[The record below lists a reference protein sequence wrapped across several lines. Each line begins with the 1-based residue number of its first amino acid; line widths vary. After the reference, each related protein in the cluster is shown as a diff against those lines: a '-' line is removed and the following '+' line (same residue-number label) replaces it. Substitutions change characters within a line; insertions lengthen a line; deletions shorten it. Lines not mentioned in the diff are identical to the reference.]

1 MIRNFHDAAP
11 KVANAAGGNGYSL
24 AAAGTIIGSTNP
36 YVYPDNLPRV
46 NARGGPGRTARVLA
60 ADHPGVVAG
69 AVSGD
74 GHRRQ
79 PRAIQPPRARPADVH
94 RIRLGTPIRGEHDQ
108 PMKTTGTA
116 VKLGILWL
124 VLSVF
129 TVTIIVVFGQ
139 MRFDRTTGYSAVFT
153 NVSGLRGRA
162 VRPRCGGGG
171 RQGLQGDADRRGQ
184 AGVGRLHRRELA
196 VAGSGDDC
204 IDSLPEPDRRPLP
217 GAASAAIAV
226 ELLAPGA
233 TIPLEHTHPALD
245 LDALIGG
252 FRPLFKALDPDKVN
266 RIAESI
272 ITVFQGQGATI
283 SDILDQTAS
292 LTATL
297 ADRDRAIGEI
307 INNLNTV
314 LATTVKHEKEFDGT
328 VDKFEVLIT
337 GLKNRADPLAA
348 AVAHIGNAAGTLA
361 DLLGEDRPLL
371 HSTVGYLE
379 GIQQPLINELPT
391 LDDVLRKLPD
401 AYRIIGRA
409 GGTYGDFFNFY
420 LCDLSLKVNG
430 LQPGGPVRTVKLF
443 GQPTGRCMPQ

>member
-1 MIRNFHDAAP
+1 
-11 KVANAAGGNGYSL
+11 
-24 AAAGTIIGSTNP
+24 
-36 YVYPDNLPRV
+36 
-46 NARGGPGRTARVLA
+46 
-60 ADHPGVVAG
+60 
-69 AVSGD
+69 
-74 GHRRQ
+74 
-79 PRAIQPPRARPADVH
+79 
-94 RIRLGTPIRGEHDQ
+94 
-108 PMKTTGTA
+108 MKTTGTA
-116 VKLGILWL
+116 VKLGILWM
-124 VLSVF
+124 VLLLF
-129 TVTIIVVFGQ
+129 TVMIIVVFGQ
-139 MRFDRTTGYSAVFT
+139 VRFDRTTGYSALFT
-153 NVSGLRGRA
+153 NASGLRAGEFVRA
-162 VRPRCGGGG
+162 AGVEVGKVSKVTLIDG
-171 RQGLQGDADRRGQ
+171 DRRVLVDFTVDSSLSLDQ
-184 AGVGRLHRRELA
+184 AT
-196 VAGSGDDC
+196 
-204 IDSLPEPDRRPLP
+204 
-217 GAASAAIAV
+217 AASVRYLNLIGDRYL
-226 ELLAPGA
+226 ELKRGDSGRLLAPGA
-233 TIPLEHTHPALD
+233 TIPLEHTQPALD

-266 RIAESI
+266 KIAQSI

-283 SDILDQTAS
+283 SDILDQTTS
-292 LTATL
+292 LTTTL

-328 VDKFEVLIT
+328 VDKLEVLIT

-348 AVAHIGNAAGTLA
+348 AVAHIGGAAGTLA

-379 GIQQPLINELPT
+379 GIQQSLIHDLPA

>member
-1 MIRNFHDAAP
+1 
-11 KVANAAGGNGYSL
+11 
-24 AAAGTIIGSTNP
+24 
-36 YVYPDNLPRV
+36 
-46 NARGGPGRTARVLA
+46 
-60 ADHPGVVAG
+60 
-69 AVSGD
+69 
-74 GHRRQ
+74 
-79 PRAIQPPRARPADVH
+79 
-94 RIRLGTPIRGEHDQ
+94 
-108 PMKTTGTA
+108 MKTTGTA
-116 VKLGILWL
+116 IKLGILWM
-124 VLSVF
+124 VLLLF
-129 TVTIIVVFGQ
+129 TVMIIVVFGQ
-139 MRFDRTTGYSAVFT
+139 VRFDRTTGYSALFT
-153 NVSGLRGRA
+153 NASGLRAGEFVRA
-162 VRPRCGGGG
+162 
-171 RQGLQGDADRRGQ
+171 
-184 AGVGRLHRRELA
+184 AGVEVGKVSKVTLID
-196 VAGSGDDC
+196 GDSRVLVDF
-204 IDSLPEPDRRPLP
+204 
-217 GAASAAIAV
+217 AV
-226 ELLAPGA
+226 ESSLSLDQATTASVRYLNLIGDRYLELKRGDSGRLLAPGA
-233 TIPLEHTHPALD
+233 TIPLEHTQPALD

-266 RIAESI
+266 KIAQSI

-292 LTATL
+292 LTTTL

-314 LATTVKHEKEFDGT
+314 LATTVKHQKEFDGT
-328 VDKFEVLIT
+328 VEKLEVLIT

-348 AVAHIGNAAGTLA
+348 AVAHIGGAAGTLA

-379 GIQQPLINELPT
+379 GIQQPIINELPA